1 MNQTALKEKK
11 STWSLNPIGILG
23 KSFESKE
30 AVLVQP
36 KRILGW
42 TVKLTCGIP

>member
-1 MNQTALKEKK
+1 MNQTALKEKNPQD
-11 STWSLNPIGILG
+11 LNPIEILG

-42 TVKLTCGIP
+42 TVNLTCEIP